1 MTVTLRYLDDLN
13 QERTI
18 VRTYETEAIAPP
30 PPPDDPMIGQPVMPE
45 PQVEDGDDDVVG
57 RFLRG
62 LLGLG
67 S

>member
-1 MTVTLRYLDDLN
+1 
-13 QERTI
+13 
-18 VRTYETEAIAPP
+18 
-30 PPPDDPMIGQPVMPE
+30 MIGQPVMPE